1 MCVCTYCGLR
11 TLLGGVRVE
20 SHLLQLQADTIF
32 LSLPNWPPSPL
43 SPLPSP
49 SSPLSPSLPLPP
61 LSPVPSF
68 FLPPGWESFQRAAVQ
83 VYDSIPSANSGI
95 LPRPALR
102 LQQEPSLHGE
112 QLIHTLQAKHVSNLS
127 YQSMNQSSNTWSQ
140 DKGRFSTH
148 KLRLHSRLES

>member
-43 SPLPSP
+43 SPLPS
-49 SSPLSPSLPLPP
+49 LPP
-61 LSPVPSF
+61 LSPAPSF

-112 QLIHTLQAKHVSNLS
+112 QLMHTLQEEQVSNLS
-127 YQSMNQSSNTWSQ
+127 YQSMNQSSSTWSQ
-140 DKGRFSTH
+140 DKGRFSSH
-148 KLRLHSRLES
+148 KLQLHSRLES

>member
-1 MCVCTYCGLR
+1 M
-11 TLLGGVRVE
+11 E
-20 SHLLQLQADTIF
+20 SHLLQLQAYTIF

-43 SPLPSP
+43 SPSLASLPP
-49 SSPLSPSLPLPP
+49 PFPFLPSLPLPP
-61 LSPVPSF
+61 LSPPPSPFLPLPPLSPAPSF

-112 QLIHTLQAKHVSNLS
+112 QLIHTLQEEHVSNLS
-127 YQSMNQSSNTWSQ
+127 YQSMNQSSNTESQ
-140 DKGRFSTH
+140 DKGRFSSH
-148 KLRLHSRLES
+148 KLQLH